1 MSSPFD
7 NPLKRLIR
15 EIHRRSLWQ
24 VLGIY
29 LVASWA
35 VLSAVDTMGGA
46 LNLPDWFPA
55 VALAL
60 LLVGL
65 PIVLATA
72 FVQVGDAGSE
82 VDQPEDEGAER
93 AARPEP
99 ETTGVSRLF
108 TWRNAILG
116 GVGAFALWGVLA
128 AGWLIATGGTLSTGD
143 SASIVLSAVAGV
155 DDAVDRGDWI
165 GAYRLARAL
174 PPQVPDSAREAI
186 FSSVS
191 TSNDVRSAPPDASVS
206 WRPYDRPD
214 MEWEVVG
221 TTPVQWRAPRGGG
234 IVIQIEAEG
243 YVSQTLGLGG
253 SRLVQLRQL
262 NDVQADALP
271 VPRLRLNPAMVEAR
285 LAQDMPAEL
294 GEFLIDRYEVTN
306 RQFKEFVDA
315 GAYERPEFWEHP
327 FERDGE
333 EIVWTEAMTEFVDRT
348 ERSGPS
354 TCTGGS
360 FPEGT
365 ADYPVTG
372 ISWYE
377 AAAYA
382 DFAGRDL
389 PTVYHWYAAASPMAA
404 QWIVPFSNFG
414 GEGLAPVGEFAGV
427 TPFGVYDMAGNARE
441 WLWNATENR
450 RYTAGGGWND
460 PPYLFALTQPQSPF
474 DRSETNGLRLMTDL
488 GDPGLM
494 AVASQPI
501 EPVIRDFYSETPAS
515 DELFTEFLRLYQYG
529 ETALDERVEAVD
541 TVAAGIREKITFDAG
556 YGQERMILYLFRPLE
571 PTGPLQTVV
580 YFPGSFALNATRFF
594 GNAAVSMLVRS
605 GRAVA
610 FPVYKSTFERQDDY
624 DYRLQDLSND
634 HREHVLQWRQDLG
647 RSLDYLQTRPDVDSD
662 RFGYY
667 GSSWG
672 GRMGAIMLAVE
683 PRFRAAVLSLPG
695 LSPLP
700 TQPVVDPF
708 NFVSRV
714 QLPVLM
720 MSGEYDQVYPLETSA
735 RPFYDFLGTDQA
747 DKEHFVA
754 AGGHRIPPIDLTRE
768 TLDWFDRYLGE
779 VR

>member
-1 MSSPFD
+1 MSSPSA
-7 NPLKRLIR
+7 NPLTRLIR

-29 LVASWA
+29 VVTSWA
-35 VLSAVDTMGGA
+35 VLSAVDTLGGA
-46 LNLPDWFPA
+46 LNLPEWFPA

-60 LLVGL
+60 LLIGL

-72 FVQVGDAGSE
+72 FVQVGDPGSE
-82 VDQPEDEGAER
+82 VDQPEDSGAEGAPQPQR
-93 AARPEP
+93 K
-99 ETTGVSRLF
+99 TTGVSRLF

-116 GVGAFALWGVLA
+116 GVGAFALWGVLV
-128 AGWLIATGGTLSTGD
+128 AGWLVVAGGTLSTGD
-143 SASIVLSAVAGV
+143 SASIVLAAVAEV
-155 DDAVDRGDWI
+155 DDAIDRGDWI
-165 GAYRLARAL
+165 EAYRLGRAL
-174 PPQVPDSAREAI
+174 PPQVPDSVREAI
-186 FSSVS
+186 FASVS
-191 TSNDVRSAPPDASVS
+191 TSNTVLSAPPDASVS

-221 TTPVQWRAPRGGG
+221 TTPLQWQAPRYGV
-234 IVIQIEAEG
+234 VIQIEAEG

-253 SRLVQLRQL
+253 SRVVRLRQL

-271 VPRLRLNPAMVEAR
+271 VPRLQLSPAMVEAR

-315 GAYERPEFWEHP
+315 GAYESPEFWEHP

-333 EIVWTEAMTEFVDRT
+333 EIIWAEAMTEFVDLT

-354 TCTGGS
+354 TWTGGS
-360 FPEGT
+360 FSEGT
-365 ADYPVTG
+365 GDYPVAG

-377 AAAYA
+377 AVAYA

-389 PTVYHWYAAASPMAA
+389 PTVYHWYAAASPVAA
-404 QWIVPFSNFG
+404 QWIVPLSNFG

-427 TPFGVYDMAGNARE
+427 TPVGVYDMAGNARE

-474 DRSETNGLRLMTDL
+474 DRSGTNGLRLMTDL

-494 AVASQPI
+494 AIASQPI
-501 EPVIRDFYSETPAS
+501 EPVIRDFYSESPAS
-515 DELFTEFLRLYQYG
+515 DELFTELVRLYEYSDVP
-529 ETALDERVEAVD
+529 LNERIEAVD
-541 TVAAGIREKITFDAG
+541 TVAVGIREKITFDAG
-556 YGQERMILYLFRPLE
+556 YGQERMVLYLLRPLE
-571 PTGPLQTVV
+571 PAGPLQTVV
-580 YFPGSFALNATRFF
+580 YFPGSGALNATNFS
-594 GNAAVSMLVRS
+594 GNNSQISMLVRS

-610 FPVYKSTFERQDDY
+610 YPVYKSTFERQDDY
-624 DYRLQDLSND
+624 VYRLQDPSND

-647 RSLDYLQTRPDVDSD
+647 RSLDYLSTRADVDSD
-662 RFGYY
+662 RFGYF

-672 GRMGAIMLAVE
+672 GFLGAIMLAVE
-683 PRFRAAVLSLPG
+683 PRFQAAVLRLPG
-695 LSPLP
+695 LIPFP

-714 QLPVLM
+714 QLPVLV
-720 MSGEYDQVYPLETSA
+720 MSGGYDQIFPLETSA
-735 RPFYDFLGTDQA
+735 TPFFRFLGTDEA
-747 DKEHFVA
+747 DKVHFIA
-754 AGGHRIPPIDLTRE
+754 EGGHTIPLVDLTRE